1 MTNEEMIVKLEE
13 DGLSTLSDME
23 FITNALQ
30 ENTKLKAEIEQ
41 LKENYDTLAKQ
52 YSNVENSSIKY
63 YNELKQLKSELK
75 QSVKIP
81 ERRRERKTEEYEFG
95 VLGKGFDTGWNS
107 CLDMFESLK
116 GANNG
121 N

>member
-41 LKENYDTLAKQ
+41 LKEDSKIIAK
-52 YSNVENSSIKY
+52 
-63 YNELKQLKSELK
+63 ELVTQIREIERLKKQ
-75 QSVKIP
+75 
-81 ERRRERKTEEYEFG
+81 
-95 VLGKGFDTGWNS
+95 N
-107 CLDMFESLK
+107 
-116 GANNG
+116 
-121 N
+121 

>member
-41 LKENYDTLAKQ
+41 LKEDSKIIAKELVTQ
-52 YSNVENSSIKY
+52 IREIERLKKQNQ
-63 YNELKQLKSELK
+63 NELTQW
-75 QSVKIP
+75 I
-81 ERRRERKTEEYEFG
+81 
-95 VLGKGFDTGWNS
+95 
-107 CLDMFESLK
+107 
-116 GANNG
+116 
-121 N
+121 